1 MSLKE
6 TREGEREGP
15 REGHTCLDS
24 SSPPGNPRNEVKASD
39 RRVVSS
45 YVVRNVDAVAALFPR
60 PAEPGGI
67 SNFYRR
73 AKTHQT
79 KLLSI
84 QGALKEQRFSV
95 TCSEICYTFSAFY
108 QYCKS

>member
-60 PAEPGGI
+60 PSLEAFRI
-67 SNFYRR
+67 SIAN
-73 AKTHQT
+73 TPDQ
-79 KLLSI
+79 
-84 QGALKEQRFSV
+84 V
-95 TCSEICYTFSAFY
+95 AFY
-108 QYCKS
+108 TGRSEGAALFCHLFRNLLYF